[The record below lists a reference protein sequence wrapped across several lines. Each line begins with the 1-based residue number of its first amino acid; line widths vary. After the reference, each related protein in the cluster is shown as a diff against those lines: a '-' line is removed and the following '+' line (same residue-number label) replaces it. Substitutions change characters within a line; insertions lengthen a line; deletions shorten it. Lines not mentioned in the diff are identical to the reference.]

1 MKERGQ
7 RKGRRKE
14 EEYGGCP
21 FFGILRANERAS
33 AEAEEAVSRQNSLGA
48 CCCLLALGSVSRQA
62 DTETHRAL

>member
-33 AEAEEAVSRQNSLGA
+33 AEAEEAVSRQNSLGPA
-48 CCCLLALGSVSRQA
+48 VAY
-62 DTETHRAL
+62 